1 MFQVERKQTEA
12 ASDSV
17 PVAVPRA
24 VWPETKGNTR
34 VQGPMVMPRSLSFIF
49 MAEPLKVYHVIVYSE
64 NNVWVLK

>member
-24 VWPETKGNTR
+24 VWPETKGNT
-34 VQGPMVMPRSLSFIF
+34 
-49 MAEPLKVYHVIVYSE
+49 HVCRAPWSCQE
-64 NNVWVLK
+64 A